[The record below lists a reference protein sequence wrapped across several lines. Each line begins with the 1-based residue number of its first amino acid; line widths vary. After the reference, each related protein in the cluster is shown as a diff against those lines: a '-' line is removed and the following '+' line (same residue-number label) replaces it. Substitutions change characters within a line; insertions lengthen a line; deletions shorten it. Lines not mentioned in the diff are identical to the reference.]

1 MFEPN
6 TIETKTDRPLLVAA
20 PRRRFDNKQ
29 NRLMV
34 GALALLLVALGLIL
48 YNDRDFWFPEAQEA
62 DGALDQPE
70 QVQPVVAVPAMATPK
85 TSTPAR
91 KPAATTSVKPILPSA
106 GKPLTAKP
114 AIARPAPANKE
125 HHSRAVVQPQQSAPL
140 VAAVPLP
147 EPPVATT
154 TRTVLPPLEVEVVA
168 GDSHQTVRPGTNSV
182 RVDLQAGAPAQAV
195 ADPFV
200 TPETTAGVT
209 NKAAEHVQL
218 SAGTVAVVT
227 RSVKPNYPLLARQM
241 KVQGSVILQA
251 LIGRDG
257 LIQDLHVLSGPPIL
271 ANAAEEAVKQWHFKP
286 HYQGAEAVETL
297 AQITVNFTISTN

>member
-6 TIETKTDRPLLVAA
+6 TIEPKTDRPLLVAA

-48 YNDRDFWFPEAQEA
+48 YNDRDFWFPDAQEA

-70 QVQPVVAVPAMATPK
+70 QVQPAIAAPPIATPK
-85 TSTPAR
+85 ISASVRKPPVATNL
-91 KPAATTSVKPILPSA
+91 KPAAPSTTKPA
-106 GKPLTAKP
+106 TAKRATTKPLV
-114 AIARPAPANKE
+114 NKD
-125 HHSRAVVQPQQSAPL
+125 HHSQSNVHAQQSAPA
-140 VAAVPLP
+140 VIAVPLP
-147 EPPVATT
+147 GPPVATT

-182 RVDLQAGAPAQAV
+182 RVDLQAGAPAQATG
-195 ADPFV
+195 DPFV
-200 TPETTAGVT
+200 APETAAGAT

-218 SAGTVAVVT
+218 SAGTAAVVT
-227 RSVKPNYPLLARQM
+227 RSVKPNYPMLARQM

>member
-6 TIETKTDRPLLVAA
+6 AIEPKTDRPLLVAA

-48 YNDRDFWFPEAQEA
+48 YNDRDFWFPDAQEA

-70 QVQPVVAVPAMATPK
+70 QVRPTVAVPPTATPK
-85 TSTPAR
+85 ASSAVR
-91 KPAATTSVKPILPSA
+91 KPAVATNVKPAAPSA
-106 GKPLTAKP
+106 AKP
-114 AIARPAPANKE
+114 VNAKKDQ
-125 HHSRAVVQPQQSAPL
+125 HSQSSAQAQQSAPV
-140 VAAVPLP
+140 VAAVPLSYP
-147 EPPVATT
+147 PVAGPVATT

-168 GDSHQTVRPGTNSV
+168 GDSHQTVRPGTNAV
-182 RVDLQAGAPAQAV
+182 RVDMQAGAPAQA
-195 ADPFV
+195 AGDPFV

-218 SAGTVAVVT
+218 SAGTAAVVT
-227 RSVKPNYPLLARQM
+227 RSVKPNYPMLARQM

>member
-6 TIETKTDRPLLVAA
+6 TIEPKTDRPLLVAA

-70 QVQPVVAVPAMATPK
+70 QVQPAVTAPPMVTPK
-85 TSTPAR
+85 ASATVR
-91 KPAATTSVKPILPSA
+91 KPLVATNVKPTAPTA
-106 GKPLTAKP
+106 AKPATAKP
-114 AIARPAPANKE
+114 VIAKKE
-125 HHSRAVVQPQQSAPL
+125 RHSQASAQTQQSAPV
-140 VAAVPLP
+140 VAAVPLIDP
-147 EPPVATT
+147 PVAGPVATT

-182 RVDLQAGAPAQAV
+182 RVDLQAGAPAQA
-195 ADPFV
+195 AGDPFV

-218 SAGTVAVVT
+218 SAGTAAVVT

-257 LIQDLHVLSGPPIL
+257 LIQGLHVLSGPPIL

-286 HYQGAEAVETL
+286 HYQGSEAVETL

>member
-6 TIETKTDRPLLVAA
+6 AIEPKTDRPLLVAA

-48 YNDRDFWFPEAQEA
+48 YNDRDFWFPDAQEA

-70 QVQPVVAVPAMATPK
+70 QVEPAAAAPPMAAPKVSAPVRKSPVAANV
-85 TSTPAR
+85 
-91 KPAATTSVKPILPSA
+91 KPAASSA
-106 GKPLTAKP
+106 AKQATAKP
-114 AIARPAPANKE
+114 AKKE
-125 HHSRAVVQPQQSAPL
+125 LHSQATAQLQQSTPV
-140 VAAVPLP
+140 VAAVPLSAP
-147 EPPVATT
+147 PVSGPVATT

-182 RVDLQAGAPAQAV
+182 RVDMQAGAPTKAAG
-195 ADPFV
+195 DPFV
-200 TPETTAGVT
+200 APETAAGVT

-218 SAGTVAVVT
+218 SAGTAAVVT
-227 RSVKPNYPLLARQM
+227 RSVKPNYPMLARQM

>member
-6 TIETKTDRPLLVAA
+6 AIEPKTDRPLLVAA
-20 PRRRFDNKQ
+20 PRRRFDSKQ
-29 NRLMV
+29 NRLMI

-62 DGALDQPE
+62 DGVLDQPE
-70 QVQPVVAVPAMATPK
+70 QVQPAVAVPPMAAPK
-85 TSTPAR
+85 ASTAVR
-91 KPAATTSVKPILPSA
+91 KPAATANIKPTAPSVARAAAAKTV
-106 GKPLTAKP
+106 TAK
-114 AIARPAPANKE
+114 KD
-125 HHSRAVVQPQQSAPL
+125 HHAQGSTQAQQSAPV
-140 VAAVPLP
+140 VAAVPLSAP
-147 EPPVATT
+147 PVAEPVATT

-182 RVDLQAGAPAQAV
+182 RVDLQAGAPAQAT

-200 TPETTAGVT
+200 APETTAGVT

-218 SAGTVAVVT
+218 SAGTAAVVT

-257 LIQDLHVLSGPPIL
+257 LIQGLHVLSGPPIL

-286 HYQGAEAVETL
+286 HYQGSEAVETL